1 MMYCMLYDI
10 MFPGAHVHFIYTKNN
25 MLLQIFYERAPDPYR
40 ATCSYNVY
48 AYELSNMGLEGS
60 DIHIDKEPDGVTM
73 YSNGVNHDT
82 NYANANQQDLQ
93 QQSEFINMALQP
105 DNTLDENSEVKHD
118 EIQEC
123 NSEKPI
129 EAPKVC
135 QVETYEQHLLSN
147 NSEINLSKEDE
158 THEGRELMKDNKNT
172 RACDKKTT
180 RAAVGNC
187 KSKCTVPQP
196 FALAT
201 EKRALYGDK
210 PSNVHILQ
218 HQTSAKQNPTVS
230 PVVPRKPLQPDNK
243 KHPDDDTC
251 SVASSTAASI
261 RKTKVTVASAPVFKS
276 SERAQR
282 RKEFY
287 SKLEEK
293 HQALEA
299 EKTQSEARTKEETE
313 AAIKQLRKSL
323 LFKASPMPSFY
334 HEGPPPKVELKK
346 PPPTRAKSPKLGRR
360 KSCTDAT
367 GSGQQIH
374 EANQSFPIFRDSSP
388 TSRKVRTNTQNGTA
402 ACKPRRPTLQG
413 RGTQEAFAPKL
424 IGEEHVD
431 ISIHS

>member
-1 MMYCMLYDI
+1 
-10 MFPGAHVHFIYTKNN
+10 
-25 MLLQIFYERAPDPYR
+25 
-40 ATCSYNVY
+40 
-48 AYELSNMGLEGS
+48 MGLEGS
-60 DIHIDKEPDGVTM
+60 DIHIDKEPDGVTI
-73 YSNGVNHDT
+73 YSNGVNHDSS
-82 NYANANQQDLQ
+82 YANANQKDLQ
-93 QQSEFINMALQP
+93 LQSEFINMTLQP
-105 DNTLDENSEVKHD
+105 DDTLDENSEVKHD
-118 EIQEC
+118 EIKEC
-123 NSEKPI
+123 NSRKPI

-135 QVETYEQHLLSN
+135 QFETYEQHLLSD
-147 NSEINLSKEDE
+147 NSESNLSKEDA

-180 RAAVGNC
+180 SSAVGNC

-196 FALAT
+196 FTLAT

-210 PSNVHILQ
+210 PSNVHILP

-276 SERAQR
+276 SERAER

-293 HQALEA
+293 HHALEV
-299 EKTQSEARTKEETE
+299 EKTQSEARTKEETQ

-360 KSCTDAT
+360 KSCADAK
-367 GSGQQIH
+367 GSGQRIR
-374 EANQSFPIFRDSSP
+374 EAHQSFQIFRDSSP
-388 TSRKVRTNTQNGTA
+388 TNRKVRTNTQNETA
-402 ACKPRRPTLQG
+402 ACKPREPTPQG
-413 RGTQEAFAPKL
+413 GETQEAFAHKL
-424 IGEEHVD
+424 IGEKHVD
-431 ISIHS
+431 ITIHC

>member
-1 MMYCMLYDI
+1 
-10 MFPGAHVHFIYTKNN
+10 
-25 MLLQIFYERAPDPYR
+25 
-40 ATCSYNVY
+40 
-48 AYELSNMGLEGS
+48 MGLEGS
-60 DIHIDKEPDGVTM
+60 DIHIDKEPDGVPI
-73 YSNGVNHDT
+73 YSNGVNHDSS
-82 NYANANQQDLQ
+82 YANANQQDLQQ

-105 DNTLDENSEVKHD
+105 DDTLDENSEGKHH

-135 QVETYEQHLLSN
+135 QTYVQQSRSDD
-147 NSEINLSKEDE
+147 SEINLSKEDE
-158 THEGRELMKDNKNT
+158 THEGRELMKDNKDT

-180 RAAVGNC
+180 RPAVGNC

-201 EKRALYGDK
+201 EKRASYGDK

-218 HQTSAKQNPTVS
+218 HQTSAKQNPTVTAS
-230 PVVPRKPLQPDNK
+230 PIVPRKPLQPDNK

-276 SERAQR
+276 SERAER

-293 HQALEA
+293 HLALEA

-360 KSCTDAT
+360 KSCTDVK
-367 GSGQQIH
+367 GSGQRIH
-374 EANQSFPIFRDSSP
+374 EAHQSFPIFRDSSP
-388 TSRKVRTNTQNGTA
+388 TNRKVRTKKWN
-402 ACKPRRPTLQG
+402 CCLQ
-413 RGTQEAFAPKL
+413 T
-424 IGEEHVD
+424 
-431 ISIHS
+431 

>member
-1 MMYCMLYDI
+1 MEMYKY
-10 MFPGAHVHFIYTKNN
+10 
-25 MLLQIFYERAPDPYR
+25 
-40 ATCSYNVY
+40 
-48 AYELSNMGLEGS
+48 SNMGLEGS

-82 NYANANQQDLQ
+82 SYANANQQDLQ

-105 DNTLDENSEVKHD
+105 DNTLDENSEVTHH

-123 NSEKPI
+123 NREKPT

-135 QVETYEQHLLSN
+135 QVETYEQQLQSD

-158 THEGRELMKDNKNT
+158 THEGRESVKDNKNT

-180 RAAVGNC
+180 RAAVGSC

-218 HQTSAKQNPTVS
+218 HQTSAKQNPTV
-230 PVVPRKPLQPDNK
+230 PPIVPRKPLQPDNK

-251 SVASSTAASI
+251 SVASS
-261 RKTKVTVASAPVFKS
+261 KTKVTVASAPVFKS
-276 SERAQR
+276 SERAER

-360 KSCTDAT
+360 KSCTDAK

-374 EANQSFPIFRDSSP
+374 EAHQSFLIFRDSSP
-388 TSRKVRTNTQNGTA
+388 TNRKVRTNTQSRTA
-402 ACKPRRPTLQG
+402 ACKPRGATLQG
-413 RGTQEAFAPKL
+413 RETQEAFAPKL
-424 IGEEHVD
+424 IGEKRVD
-431 ISIHS
+431 IIIHS